1 MWTRSLMISSAA
13 VMLVLGVL
21 MTFAPREVLIW
32 TGSQAPFLL
41 VLAVQALGALY
52 LGFAA
57 LNWMAKDNL
66 IGGIYSRPVSMG
78 NFVHFF
84 VMGANLLRAL
94 PAGYHVAVLWVTAIL
109 YVVFAVCFGLVVFGR
124 SLPKAAQ

>member
-1 MWTRSLMISSAA
+1 MWTRLLMISSAA
-13 VMLVLGVL
+13 VMLLLGAL
-21 MTFAPREVLIW
+21 LTFAPRETLAW
-32 TGSQAPFLL
+32 TGSQASSLL

-66 IGGIYSRPVSMG
+66 IGGIYSRPVSLG

-94 PAGYHVAVLWVTAIL
+94 PAEYHVTVLWVAAIV
-109 YVVFAVCFGLVVFGR
+109 YVIFAACFGLVVFGG
-124 SLPKAAQ
+124 SLPKAPR

>member
-1 MWTRSLMISSAA
+1 MWTRLLMISSAA
-13 VMLVLGVL
+13 VMLLLGAL
-21 MTFAPREVLIW
+21 LTFAPRETLAL
-32 TGSQAPFLL
+32 TGSQTSSLL
-41 VLAVQALGALY
+41 VLAFQALGALY

-66 IGGIYSRPVSMG
+66 IGGIYSRPVSLG

-94 PAGYHVAVLWVTAIL
+94 PAEYHVTVLWVAAIV
-109 YVVFAVCFGLVVFGR
+109 YVIFAACFGWVVFGR
-124 SLPKAAQ
+124 SLPKAAR